1 MDLRS
6 WCLPRVKGNTKGR
19 VKSPIKSGSSVAKT
33 ENGTITSRCCRSY
46 SRSLNHSHLWRARM
60 MVASVSEW
68 HLWIRFCP
76 RQETNLLQVAVTLF
90 SDCVVKD
97 RSSWS
102 SFLRLFSCAELES
115 HDEAG
120 SLLLDA
126 GPPTWE
132 IKMILKSFANQMRK
146 WSKHYK
152 WKYLDENKIRKY
164 LTCTHAWMSVDY
176 FVSVLC
182 VHVLLLSCWLTY
194 EFTYQFVW
202 NFLECLDGFGYKTGK

>member
-1 MDLRS
+1 MKFSTRCWNRPSRRSTKVWGEMDLRS

-132 IKMILKSFANQMRK
+132 IKMILNNTFIFTTLQRLTGWITL
-146 WSKHYK
+146 WS
-152 WKYLDENKIRKY
+152 
-164 LTCTHAWMSVDY
+164 
-176 FVSVLC
+176 
-182 VHVLLLSCWLTY
+182 
-194 EFTYQFVW
+194 
-202 NFLECLDGFGYKTGK
+202 